1 LVFVSCLYRLN
12 AKVLFPLT
20 SAASWL
26 AVVSGDVILD
36 SADFATSNDTG
47 SGVRVVVTGM
57 VATGVVVTG
66 VVLCVVVVVLVHPA
80 AATSIIAAI
89 RDKNI
94 FFHLE
99 PRLFVTLAIIITS
112 ENELVRF
119 DSVVRIISSLIR
131 RLSLKATKRKVVA
144 SQ

>member
-1 LVFVSCLYRLN
+1 
-12 AKVLFPLT
+12 VLFPLT

-94 FFHLE
+94 FFILE

-112 ENELVRF
+112 ENE
-119 DSVVRIISSLIR
+119 IS
-131 RLSLKATKRKVVA
+131 
-144 SQ
+144 